1 MKYQKHTN
9 EFKLEAV
16 RLAEQEGMSVA
27 QVARDLGISDS
38 VLYDWVKKFGAR
50 SGGTPMTPDGREE
63 LLRLRRELQIVKE
76 ERDILKKATAFFARQ
91 SQ

>member
-16 RLAEQEGMSVA
+16 RLAEQEGMSAA

-38 VLYDWVKKFGAR
+38 VLYDWIKKFGTR
-50 SGGTPMTPDGREE
+50 SAETPLAPDERDE
-63 LLRLRRELQIVKE
+63 LVRLRRELRVVKE
-76 ERDILKKATAFFARQ
+76 ERDILKKATAFFAKE
-91 SQ
+91 SK

>member
-1 MKYQKHTN
+1 MKYQKHSN

-16 RLAEQEGMSVA
+16 RLAEREGMSAA

-38 VLYDWVKKFGAR
+38 VLYDWVKKFGT
-50 SGGTPMTPDGREE
+50 SSDGSSLTPEEREE
-63 LLRLRRELQIVKE
+63 LIRLRRENRVLKE

>member
-16 RLAEQEGMSVA
+16 RLAERDGMSVA

-38 VLYDWVKKFGAR
+38 VLYDWVKKFGTSSAD
-50 SGGTPMTPDGREE
+50 TPLTPDEREE
-63 LLRLRRELQIVKE
+63 LIRLRRELRTVKE
-76 ERDILKKATAFFARQ
+76 ERDILKKATAFFTKE
-91 SQ
+91 SK

>member
-1 MKYQKHTN
+1 MKYQKHSN

-16 RLAEQEGMSVA
+16 GLAQSEGMTGA

-38 VLYDWVKKFGAR
+38 VLYNWVKKFGTQAGVVR
-50 SGGTPMTPDGREE
+50 VTPDEREE
-63 LLRLRRELQIVKE
+63 LMRLRRELRIVKE
-76 ERDILKKATAFFARQ
+76 ERDILKKATAFFARE